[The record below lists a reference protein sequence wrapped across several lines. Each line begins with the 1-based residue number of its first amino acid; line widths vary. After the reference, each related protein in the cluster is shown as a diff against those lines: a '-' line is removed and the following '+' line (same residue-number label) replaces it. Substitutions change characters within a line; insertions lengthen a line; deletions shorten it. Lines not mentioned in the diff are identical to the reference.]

1 MRDLRSLFW
10 QHEQFFSYLAA
21 VTITLERASNL
32 ELDVWLAVVAYNSE
46 GSLMSHTYCDTGL
59 WYNTVQKTSSKHPSV
74 GFKPV
79 MQGSSDLCA
88 AALTTAP
95 WHLRGLQNKENLEK
109 LQPIKLLPYK
119 VCS

>member
-1 MRDLRSLFW
+1 LFW
-10 QHEQFFSYLAA
+10 QHEQFFSYLTA

-32 ELDVWLAVVAYNSE
+32 DICLAFAAFNSE
-46 GSLMSHTYCDTGL
+46 GSLMCHTYYDTGL
-59 WYNTVQKTSSKHPSV
+59 WYNTVQKTSSKHPLV

-79 MQGSSDLCA
+79 TQGSSDLCA

-109 LQPIKLLPYK
+109 LQPIMLLRYK
-119 VCS
+119 VC